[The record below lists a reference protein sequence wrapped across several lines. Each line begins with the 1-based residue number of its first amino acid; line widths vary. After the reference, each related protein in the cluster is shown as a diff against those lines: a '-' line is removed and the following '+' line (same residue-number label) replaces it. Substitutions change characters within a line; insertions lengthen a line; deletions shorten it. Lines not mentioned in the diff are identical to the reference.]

1 MYVLWS
7 CMYEYLGLNQYI
19 SVVCVDVRLMFGQRT
34 RLSSITSFFFPACSV
49 NIESKHQK
57 RLYDIHMHIRK
68 NIKKQI
74 SPRYTQEYTEKR
86 LPSIDGHLRPV
97 EDVRDLALN
106 PNPNPTQKPC
116 PNVSLNNSSIVTEL

>member
-1 MYVLWS
+1 
-7 CMYEYLGLNQYI
+7 
-19 SVVCVDVRLMFGQRT
+19 
-34 RLSSITSFFFPACSV
+34 
-49 NIESKHQK
+49 
-57 RLYDIHMHIRK
+57 MHIRK
-68 NIKKQI
+68 NIKTQI
-74 SPRYTQEYTEKR
+74 PPRYTQEYTEKK